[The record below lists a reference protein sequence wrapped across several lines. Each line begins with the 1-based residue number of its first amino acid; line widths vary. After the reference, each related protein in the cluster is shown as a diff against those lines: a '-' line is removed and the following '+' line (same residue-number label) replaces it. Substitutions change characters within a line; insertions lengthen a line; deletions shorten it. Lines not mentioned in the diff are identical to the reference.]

1 MVEAKLEKKYYP
13 EMTKFFANF
22 AIIST
27 FIAFALGFSFD
38 KIMTS
43 LSEGIISPFLQLLM
57 QTFGVKKLFFSFR
70 GVQFKLYP
78 FISSAIVFG
87 IIFGILYAIF
97 AKALR
102 PQLEEIIEYRSKNE
116 LQQIDLQK
124 QTVAI
129 LEEQKIDAYQPAIL
143 TPQTRI

>member
-1 MVEAKLEKKYYP
+1 MVEAKLEKKQYP

-38 KIMTS
+38 KIMS
-43 LSEGIISPFLQLLM
+43 ALSDGIISPFLQVIM
-57 QTFGVKKLFFSFR
+57 QFFGVKKLYFTLQ

-78 FISSAIVFG
+78 FISAAIVFA
-87 IIFGILYAIF
+87 IIFGILYAVF

-102 PQLEEIIEYRSKNE
+102 PQLEEIIEYRSKYD

-124 QTVAI
+124 QTAEI
-129 LEEQKIDAYQPAIL
+129 LEEQNVDAYDPTIL
-143 TPQTRI
+143 TSHVRI